1 MKTGHA
7 VVLKIQTYRA
17 RTTMTD
23 SILNIPALKNAG
35 WLIAGK
41 IVQMGLTF
49 VVNLLTAR
57 YLGPSNYG
65 LINYA
70 ALYTSFFT
78 SIATLGLNSI
88 LVKDFVKNPNGSGTA
103 VGTAVALQTLSGTLS
118 AVSIVIL
125 VFFVDAGEHL
135 TLTVVALY
143 SLSLVFQAFDSI
155 RYWFLSRLESKY
167 TTIAT
172 SVGYAIVT
180 TYKILLLVFDMDV
193 RWFAVSNTIDYAVA
207 SILLFWL
214 YKKRNGPSL
223 HISLRKGKCLIHESK
238 SFILC
243 SLMVAV
249 YNCTDRFMLKHML
262 SEAHVGYYATATS
275 LATVWTFVLA
285 AVIDS
290 ASPGIMQS
298 HKDNKSQYVSNN
310 RQLYAIVFYLS
321 IFVSSVLTIVAHP
334 AILLLY
340 GESYLPAVRP
350 MQVITWYTAFSYLG
364 VARNIWIVCESKQKY
379 LTPIYIGSAMINVL
393 LNFLLIPRWGATGA
407 AVASLITQISTT
419 FVFPLIIRPLRA
431 NGLLM
436 YQAVFLKNVLPKRK
450 KSDLR

>member
-1 MKTGHA
+1 
-7 VVLKIQTYRA
+7 
-17 RTTMTD
+17 MTD
-23 SILNIPALKNAG
+23 SIFNIHALKNTG

-41 IVQMGLTF
+41 IVHLGLAF
-49 VVNLLTAR
+49 AVNLLTAR

-88 LVKDFVKNPNGSGTA
+88 LVKDFVKNPNESGIT
-103 VGTAVALQTLSGTLS
+103 VGTAVALQMVSGILS
-118 AVSIVIL
+118 AVSIVTI
-125 VFFVDAGEHL
+125 VFFVDAGEYL

-172 SVGYAIVT
+172 SIGYTIVT
-180 TYKILLLVFDMDV
+180 IYKIMLLVFDMDV

-207 SILLFWL
+207 AILFLWL
-214 YKKRNGPSL
+214 YKKRNGPRL
-223 HISLRKGKCLIHESK
+223 HISLHKGKCLIQESK

-262 SEAHVGYYATATS
+262 SEASVGYYATATS

-290 ASPGIMQS
+290 ASPGIMQAY
-298 HKDNKSQYVSNN
+298 KANKSRYILNN

-321 IFVSSVLTIVAHP
+321 IFVSSVLTIVARP

-340 GESYLPAVRP
+340 GEAYLPAARP

-364 VARNIWIVCESKQKY
+364 VARNVWVVCESKQKY
-379 LTPIYIGSAMINVL
+379 LTPIYIGSAMINVV
-393 LNFLLIPRWGATGA
+393 LNFLLIPWWGATGA

-419 FVFPLIIRPLRA
+419 FVFPLIIRPLRP

-450 KSDLR
+450 PDY